1 MAAALSPREREGEY
15 FRSVSRGEKVAEER
29 SKGPHV
35 LQVVG
40 MRGLV
45 NQKIFAKVT
54 SFYEPAIRV
63 SPPALE
69 LDDRPGVICRGRMTK
84 RGVPTRA

>member
-15 FRSVSRGEKVAEER
+15 FRSVSREEKVAEGR

-63 SPPALE
+63 SPPPLQ
-69 LDDRPGVICRGRMTK
+69 LDGSVGIGL
-84 RGVPTRA
+84 